1 MAPIA
6 TSNHANGNGH
16 SNGNGTSTPA
26 PASAPA
32 VNPTSARHEET
43 EEIHVNS
50 DKVQY
55 TAEHI
60 TSTYDYLNTHVKKQ
74 TNPANGKTTFV
85 ATPTKTTY
93 QFQTERKVP
102 KTGLMLVGWGGNN
115 GTTITAAILANKNN
129 VTWHNKEG
137 VQVPNYY
144 GSLVRASTVR
154 LGMDPETGKDVHV
167 PFSNVIPTVHP
178 NDFVVGGWDIS
189 GMNLADAMSRAQVL
203 DYDLQRQLAPEM
215 AGLKPLPSVY
225 YPDFIAA
232 NQEERADNV
241 LSGTDKSAHVEQLR
255 KDIRDFKAVN
265 GLEKVVVVWTANT
278 ERYSDIIPGV
288 NDTAD
293 NLLAS
298 VKANHEEVSP
308 STIFAIACILENAP
322 FINGAPQNTFVPGAI
337 ELAERHEAFIG
348 GDDLKTGQTKVKSV
362 LAEFLVNAG
371 IKPLSIASYNHLGNN
386 DGYNLS
392 SARQFKSKEI
402 SKSSVVDDCTAANH
416 LLYKPA
422 ASGAV
427 AAEGKKTASGEKPNH
442 CIVIKYMPAVGD
454 QKVAM
459 DDYTS
464 ELCLGGRNRLYVTN
478 LCEDSLLASPL
489 LIDLAIMAELMT
501 RVRYAV
507 VPPTAAANPTEA
519 KVEFKSMYSVLS
531 LLSYSLKAPVVKP
544 GTDVVN
550 SLNRQRAAAT
560 NFLRACIGLAPESD
574 LMLETCTW

>member
-6 TSNHANGNGH
+6 TGINGGHANGH
-16 SNGNGTSTPA
+16 AAA
-26 PASAPA
+26 PAAAAP
-32 VNPTSARHEET
+32 VNPTAARHEDT
-43 EEIHVNS
+43 QSIHVNS
-50 DKVQY
+50 PNVAYSEQ
-55 TAEHI
+55 HI
-60 TSTYDYLNTHVKKQ
+60 TSKYDYLSTHVTKK
-74 TNPANGKTTFV
+74 TGADGKTVFE
-85 ATPTKTTY
+85 ATPKATTY
-93 QFQTERKVP
+93 QFRTERKVP

-115 GTTITAAILANKNN
+115 GTTITAAIMANRDNI
-129 VTWHNKEG
+129 TWHNKEG
-137 VQVPNYY
+137 VQTPNYY

-154 LGMDPETGKDVHV
+154 LGMDPETGKDVYV
-167 PFSNVIPTVHP
+167 PFSNVVPTVHP

-189 GMNLADAMSRAQVL
+189 SVNMADSMTRAKVL
-203 DYDLQRQLAPEM
+203 DYDLQRQVAPEM
-215 AGLKPLPSVY
+215 AKMKPLPSVY

-241 LSGTDKSAHVEQLR
+241 IPGTDKAAHVEQLR
-255 KDIRDFKAVN
+255 KDMRDFKAQN
-265 GLEKVVVVWTANT
+265 GLDKIVVVWTANT

-293 NLLAS
+293 NLLNS
-298 VKANHEEVSP
+298 IKNSHEEVSP
-308 STIFAIACILENAP
+308 STIFAVACILEGAP

-371 IKPLSIASYNHLGNN
+371 IKPLSISSYNHLGNN

-402 SKSSVVDDCTAANH
+402 SKASVVDDCTAANH
-416 LLYKPA
+416 LLYRPA
-422 ASGAV
+422 GT
-427 AAEGKKTASGEKPNH
+427 EGKQDKGEHPNH

-478 LCEDSLLASPL
+478 ICEDSLLASPL

-501 RVRYAV
+501 RVKYAAV
-507 VPPTAAANPTEA
+507 ADKDAQVKDE
-519 KVEFKSMYSVLS
+519 EFKSMYSVLS

-560 NFLRACIGLAPESD
+560 NFLRACIGLSPESD
-574 LMLETCTW
+574 MMLETRTW

>member
-1 MAPIA
+1 MAPVA
-6 TSNHANGNGH
+6 TSNTFA
-16 SNGNGTSTPA
+16 SNGNGNGNVSSSHP
-26 PASAPA
+26 
-32 VNPTSARHEET
+32 VNPTAARHEDIQS
-43 EEIHVNS
+43 IHVNS
-50 DKVQY
+50 PNVKY
-55 TAEHI
+55 TDQHI
-60 TSTYDYLNTHVKKQ
+60 TSTYEYLNTHVTKQ
-74 TNPANGKTTFV
+74 TSADGKTIFV
-85 ATPTKTTY
+85 ATPTATTY
-93 QFQTERKVP
+93 QFRTQRQVP

-115 GTTITAAILANKNN
+115 GTTITAAILANKHNI
-129 VTWHNKEG
+129 TWHNKEG
-137 VQVPNYY
+137 LQIPNYY

-154 LGMDPETGKDVHV
+154 LGMDPETGRDVYV
-167 PFSNVIPTVHP
+167 PFSNVVPTVHP
-178 NDFVVGGWDIS
+178 NDFVIGGWDIS
-189 GMNLADAMSRAQVL
+189 GLNMADSMTRAKVL
-203 DYDLQRQLAPEM
+203 DYDLQRQIAPM
-215 AGLKPLPSVY
+215 MKDMKPLPSVY

-232 NQEERADNV
+232 NQEERADNAIA
-241 LSGTDKSAHVEQLR
+241 GTDKAAHVEQIR
-255 KDIRDFKAVN
+255 KDIRDFKARN
-265 GLEKVVVVWTANT
+265 GLDQVVVVWTANT

-293 NLLAS
+293 ALLHS
-298 VKANHEEVSP
+298 IKTSHEEVSP
-308 STIFAIACILENAP
+308 STVFAVACILENAP

-337 ELAERHEAFIG
+337 QLAERHEAFIG

-371 IKPLSIASYNHLGNN
+371 IKPLSISSYNHLGNN

-422 ASGAV
+422 SGKA
-427 AAEGKKTASGEKPNH
+427 GDKGEHPNH

-478 LCEDSLLASPL
+478 ICEDSLLASPL

-501 RVRYAV
+501 RVKYTVFKPEQAQAAV
-507 VPPTAAANPTEA
+507 EEG
-519 KVEFKSMYSVLS
+519 KFKSMYSVLS

-574 LMLETCTW
+574 LLLETRTW